1 MSFQNEQTPYFIGQ
15 DNYYIMKILLVD
27 DNQEI
32 TLLLSKFLNSKGF
45 ETVVTNDP
53 MEGLRRIQQEQYDVI
68 LLDISMPEIS
78 GFNIIDTLETNEILK
93 NLNIFIFSAN
103 SFSDIHIKNLLR
115 KDGVNGCLKKPLRL
129 DELLTVITS

>member
-1 MSFQNEQTPYFIGQ
+1 
-15 DNYYIMKILLVD
+15 MKILLVD

-32 TLLLSKFLNSKGF
+32 TIMLSKFLNSKGF
-45 ETVVTNDP
+45 ETVFTNDP

-93 NLNIFIFSAN
+93 DLNIFIFSAN
-103 SFSDIHIKNLLR
+103 SYSDIHIKNLLR
-115 KDGVNGCLKKPLRL
+115 KDGISGCLKKPLRL
-129 DELLTVITS
+129 DELLATITS